1 MDDEFETFKLWRV
14 RETVSQLCRDRGY
27 VVYRREIHRGLRGF
41 KRQYGDQPSEGRP
54 SWTDL
59 SFFVSHRDNPN
70 DEMYICFSDEP
81 ANLRTFTRLSNILQ
95 DENALR
101 RGGQTS
107 RVIVVVQR
115 GPTRSKKEIG
125 GIIFECF
132 KELELFTI
140 NDDALVLEKHVI
152 LTPSEEELDMLDEEN
167 IPRIHSDDFAARYFG
182 LERGQVVKIV
192 RPSGLCVPPHICT
205 CRPYMSYRLVV

>member
-1 MDDEFETFKLWRV
+1 MTNLKLSSFGV
-14 RETVSQLCRDRGY
+14 LG
-27 VVYRREIHRGLRGF
+27 
-41 KRQYGDQPSEGRP
+41 RQSLNEGRP